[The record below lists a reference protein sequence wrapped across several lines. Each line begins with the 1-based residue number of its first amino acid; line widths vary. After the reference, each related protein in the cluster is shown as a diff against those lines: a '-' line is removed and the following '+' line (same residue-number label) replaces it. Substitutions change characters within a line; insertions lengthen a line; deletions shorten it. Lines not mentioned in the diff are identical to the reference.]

1 MRGADGRSGGVSA
14 VLAHWLV
21 ILGGLGITLH
31 LPVLPRETHKGDA
44 DTGMPKAESLHLFSL
59 YQRLLCSGP
68 CLPGT

>member
-1 MRGADGRSGGVSA
+1 MSVADEHSGGMSA
-14 VLAHWLV
+14 VLARWLV
-21 ILGGLGITLH
+21 ILGGLGIILH

-44 DTGMPKAESLHLFSL
+44 DTGIPKAESLHLFSL